1 MLSWDGEE
9 ETEKDLYAKNNLL
22 YKSLEVLQAYLK
34 QLQSHGAWYR
44 APEGCLWSKPC
55 LQSTKIWK

>member
-1 MLSWDGEE
+1 MLSWGGEE

-34 QLQSHGAWYR
+34 
-44 APEGCLWSKPC
+44 
-55 LQSTKIWK
+55 